1 MSSSNN
7 QDWQRKLEE
16 LEAQINQDTSSN
28 SQEQTTTVHPQV
40 EIDYPQSIKSW
51 LNLAKDWFNSL
62 APIGQ
67 VAVGVVVIMVGFS
80 VLNIFLKVISS
91 LVSIVILGGLLY
103 LGYKYIFANSSQ
115 N

>member
-1 MSSSNN
+1 MNSSDN

-16 LEAQINQDTSSN
+16 LETEVNQNNPSTVQTETIYPKVESDNMN
-28 SQEQTTTVHPQV
+28 SL
-40 EIDYPQSIKSW
+40 SGW
-51 LNLAKDWFNSL
+51 LNSARDWFNGL

-67 VAVGVVVIMVGFS
+67 VAVGVIAVMLGFS

-91 LVSIVILGGLLY
+91 LISVAILAGLVY
-103 LGYKYIFANSSQ
+103 LGYKYIFAESSK